1 MANQNR
7 GEPLPGQ
14 VPAPADIR
22 GLDVGAATRR
32 LSLRMCV
39 AILTLGSTG
48 DLMPFVWLARRMRET
63 DDVVV
68 VSHPDYRRAAE
79 GAGVPFVPA
88 GPPLDLERSEQVRE
102 RLTRLRRRPA
112 AFINLVLEEVTL
124 RAPRE
129 HFDDACGALEG
140 CDLAVIHHLYF
151 AAQEAAI
158 ACGVPWVGVVLMP
171 NMLRSRHH
179 APAGDVPLQGRPWL
193 NRLYWRLGDALMG
206 RANRRLREALRGL
219 SGRDRAVDVLGGLAP
234 GLNLLAA
241 SPRVSFLPPDL
252 PPTVRVT
259 GAWLPR
265 PGDAGALDADLEAW
279 LAVGPAPVVMSLGSA
294 GYRDGRQTLD
304 ALSAALERFDRR
316 ALVYA
321 GLDGR
326 LRAAASER
334 IRFFDFVPFGALL
347 PRAACIVHHGGAGT
361 SAFAC
366 WAGIPSVVIPHFADH
381 FYWADALYK
390 RGVAPVPVRR
400 GALNERRLTA
410 ALREV
415 LESTTLRARAAELGA
430 VLAPEAGLAN
440 ASEKLR
446 SL

>member
-1 MANQNR
+1 MR
-7 GEPLPGQ
+7 
-14 VPAPADIR
+14 
-22 GLDVGAATRR
+22 
-32 LSLRMCV
+32 V

-48 DLMPFVWLARRMRET
+48 DLMPFVWLARHMRDIDE
-63 DDVVV
+63 VVV

-88 GPPLDLERSEQVRE
+88 GPPLDLERSEHVRE
-102 RLTRLRRRPA
+102 RLTRLRHRPA
-112 AFINLVLEEVTL
+112 AFMDLVLDEVTL
-124 RAPRE
+124 RAPGE
-129 HFDDACGALEG
+129 HFDDACSALEG

-179 APAGDVPLQGRPWL
+179 APAADVPLQGRPWL
-193 NRLYWRLGDALMG
+193 NQLYWRLGDALMG
-206 RANRRLREALRGL
+206 RANRRLRKTLRGL
-219 SGRDRAVDVLGGLAP
+219 SGQDRTVDVLGGLAP

-252 PPTVRVT
+252 PPTVRAT

-279 LAVGPAPVVMSLGSA
+279 LELGPAPVVVSLGSA
-294 GYRDGRQTLD
+294 GYRGGRQMLD
-304 ALSAALERFDRR
+304 ALSGTLERLDRR

-326 LRAAASER
+326 LRTAASER
-334 IRFFDFVPFGALL
+334 IRFFDFAPFSALL

-366 WAGIPSVVIPHFADH
+366 WAGIPSVVVPHFADH
-381 FYWADALYK
+381 FYWADALHK

-415 LESTTLRARAAELGA
+415 LESTTMRARAAELEA

-440 ASEKLR
+440 ACEKLR

>member
-1 MANQNR
+1 MR
-7 GEPLPGQ
+7 
-14 VPAPADIR
+14 
-22 GLDVGAATRR
+22 
-32 LSLRMCV
+32 V

-48 DLMPFVWLARRMRET
+48 DLMPFVWLAQRMHEA
-63 DDVVV
+63 DEVVV
-68 VSHPDYRRAAE
+68 VSHPDYRRAVE
-79 GAGVPFVPA
+79 GAGVQFVPA

-102 RLTRLRRRPA
+102 RLTQLRRRPA
-112 AFINLVLEEVTL
+112 AFIDLVLDEVTL

-129 HFDDACGALEG
+129 HFDDAFGALEG
-140 CDLAVIHHLYF
+140 YDPAVIHHLYF

-179 APAGDVPLQGRPWL
+179 APASDVPLHGGPWL

-206 RANRRLREALRGL
+206 RANRRLRETLRGL

-241 SPRVSFLPPDL
+241 SPRLSFLPPDL

-259 GAWLPR
+259 GAWLPGN
-265 PGDAGALDADLEAW
+265 GDVLDADLEAW
-279 LAVGPAPVVMSLGSA
+279 LASGSAPVVVSLGSA
-294 GYRDGRQTLD
+294 GYRDGRQTVD
-304 ALSAALERFDRR
+304 ALSAALERLDRR
-316 ALVYA
+316 ALIYA

-326 LRAAASER
+326 LRAPASKR
-334 IRFFDFVPFGALL
+334 IRFFDFAPFGALL

-366 WAGIPSVVIPHFADH
+366 RAGIPSVVVPHFADH
-381 FYWADALYK
+381 FYWANAL
-390 RGVAPVPVRR
+390 RRCGVAPVPIRR
-400 GALNERRLTA
+400 GALNERRLA
-410 ALREV
+410 SGLRQA
-415 LESTTLRARAAELGA
+415 LESTAMRARAAELSVA
-430 VLAPEAGLAN
+430 LAAEDGLGN
-440 ASEKLR
+440 ACEKLR